1 MPKNNYSHISSA
13 QLAKICQ
20 VSQGTVD
27 RALNNREGISPATKE
42 KILEA
47 ARKYGFSPNIP
58 EGKIQG
64 THSMLYA
71 IVLFNLYNDY
81 FSRFVMDFEQH
92 CKEIGYNSIVMFSHN
107 NPQAEIGCINQLVH
121 LGVDGLI
128 LSPVGK
134 SEDYCSWLQ
143 SLNLPIVTIANRLPG
158 VPFVGLNDY
167 LAMKDLTQHAIC
179 QGYQNLIYYAPVLK
193 KRRHENIYAQEERYN
208 GFVTGAEELGVQHQL
223 ITDELPLQWVPE
235 QERTAVI
242 CPSDVYAIRVLDT
255 LYGQKQTDIGIFGF
269 DNCDSLIKRNPSID
283 SISHDRGELIA
294 AIHTVLTA
302 ESPAE
307 ITYIP
312 HHIVSR

>member
-47 ARKYGFSPNIP
+47 AKKYGFSPNIP
-58 EGKIQG
+58 DGKIQG
-64 THSMLYA
+64 TRSMLYA
-71 IVLFNLYNDY
+71 IVLLNLYNDY

-107 NPQAEIGCINQLVH
+107 NPQTEIGCINQMVH

-134 SEDYCSWLQ
+134 TEDYCSWIQ

-167 LAMKDLTQHAIC
+167 LAMKGLTEHAIR
-179 QGYQNLIYYAPVLK
+179 QGYKNLIYYAPVLK
-193 KRRHENIYAQEERYN
+193 KRMDENIYAQKERYN
-208 GFVTGAEELGVQHQL
+208 GFVAGAEALGVEHHL
-223 ITDELPLQWVPE
+223 LTDEFSACWTPE

-242 CPSDVYAIRVLDT
+242 CPSDVYAIRILDT
-255 LYGQKQTDIGIFGF
+255 LYDQKQTDIGIFGF
-269 DNCDSLIKRNPSID
+269 DNCDSLIKRHPSID
-283 SISHDRGELIA
+283 SVSYDRNELIEV
-294 AIHTVLTA
+294 IHAVLTS
-302 ESPAE
+302 ENPPE

-312 HHIVSR
+312 HRIVSR